1 MRLSKMIKQVWSV
14 LEMPIGIAIIAWVA
28 IVSSIEAVQTDWLLL
43 ILPLVMVFILF
54 LIATGKVKK
63 RDEWEEVKDKQRNK
77 KKTKKGGV
85 RK

>member
-63 RDEWEEVKDKQRNK
+63 RDEWEEVRKINKEIKRKQRK
-77 KKTKKGGV
+77 EV
-85 RK
+85 